1 MSVGYGKLSNM
12 LSEQDIT
19 QLREALAAGRPAT
32 VWFTAKAV
40 GVSAGKSGKVISFAE
55 PAVGD
60 FIEVRPA
67 GAQDTL
73 SFAKAEL
80 TVTRPKRQPAAKK
93 PAAPQPPPPEP
104 EMQVYRPAPIEK
116 PEPKVTPKQGD
127 PSPAAQK
134 TGTLPAA
141 RSSARKPD
149 AESRSGASSSA
160 RQAAQPRAGAQ
171 KSAARRGKPPAEVTV
186 TLNSTPQG
194 EWTVEVV
201 VGKKRTVRPVPVPAG
216 AIAKVAKELPGEVEE
231 AISAVMAAAREQ
243 YEDRVAQLQAELEA
257 ARRALDDLS

>member
-1 MSVGYGKLSNM
+1 MGYGKLSNM

-19 QLREALAAGRPAT
+19 QLRDALAAGRPAT

-40 GVSAGKSGKVISFAE
+40 GVSAGKSGKVVSFGE

-93 PAAPQPPPPEP
+93 PAEPAPPRPEP
-104 EMQVYRPAPIEK
+104 ETQIYRPAPIEK
-116 PEPKVTPKQGD
+116 PEPKVTPK
-127 PSPAAQK
+127 PAQK
-134 TGTLPAA
+134 PEAGPQAGT
-141 RSSARKPD
+141 ARKAADP
-149 AESRSGASSSA
+149 
-160 RQAAQPRAGAQ
+160 AQPRT
-171 KSAARRGKPPAEVTV
+171 AARRGKQPAEVTV

-194 EWTVEVV
+194 EWTVEVM
-201 VGKKRTVRPVPVPAG
+201 VGKKRTVRAVPVPAA
-216 AIAKVAKELPGEVEE
+216 AIAKAAKELPDQVEE

-243 YEDRVAQLQAELEA
+243 YEARVAQLQAELEA
-257 ARRALDDLS
+257 ARRALDDLA